1 MTVPEPRRV
10 LIATITL
17 TAGTGTAVY
26 TRDLALALLRRGQVP
41 IVYASQTGPLAEEL
55 RHATIPVVTDLDDM
69 AAPPDVIHG
78 HHQFETLAALT
89 RFPRVPAL
97 FVCHDGLTWHSIPPV
112 GPRIGMYVAVDRN
125 CRDRM
130 VFEHGIPEQ
139 LIHVLTNPVD
149 LVRFARRSSLPKK
162 PGRALVFSN
171 SADEETWV
179 KPIRAACESRGIALE
194 IGGAAAGRPIDRP
207 EEVLQQYDLVFA
219 KARCAFEAL
228 AAGCAV
234 IVCDGLGL
242 AGLVTTGS
250 LEAMRQL
257 NFGAR
262 TLRRAITAADIGDEI
277 DRYDPADA
285 AAVCARLR
293 QSADSDLVA
302 DQFISLYDEL
312 CAQPPAEGDE
322 LLAVSRSLSRMA
334 AQLYAHVGTEQPT
347 PGPPPV
353 AAPPPT
359 AAPPHVAAPP
369 PAPRSGLLR
378 RLARRFR
385 RLMR

>member
-17 TAGTGTAVY
+17 AAGTGTAVY
-26 TRDLALALLRRGQVP
+26 TRDLALALLRRGHLP
-41 IVYASQTGPLAEEL
+41 IVYASQTGPIADEL
-55 RHATIPVVTDLDDM
+55 RRATIPVVTDLDGM

-78 HHQFETLAALT
+78 HHQFETLVALT
-89 RFPRVPAL
+89 RFPGVPAL

-112 GPRIGMYVAVDRN
+112 GPRIGLYVAVDRN

-130 VFEHGIPEQ
+130 LFEHGISEQ
-139 LIHVLTNPVD
+139 SIHLLANPVD
-149 LVRFARRSSLPKK
+149 LQRFARRPLLPPK
-162 PGRALVFSN
+162 PERALVFSN
-171 SADEETWV
+171 HAEEETSV
-179 KPIRAACESRGIALE
+179 KPIREACERRGIALD

-207 EEVLQQYDLVFA
+207 EEVLPQYDLVFA
-219 KARCAFEAL
+219 KARCALEAL

-234 IVCDGLGL
+234 IVCDTQGL
-242 AGLVTTGS
+242 AGMVTTGS

-262 TLRRAITAADIGDEI
+262 TLSRAITAADIGGEI

-285 AAVCARLR
+285 AAVCERIR
-293 QSADSDLVA
+293 QAADSDLLA

-312 CAQPPAEGDE
+312 CARPPAPPPDADE

-334 AQLYAHVGTEQPT
+334 AQLYAHVGTGQAA
-347 PGPPPV
+347 
-353 AAPPPT
+353 AAPPPVDT
-359 AAPPHVAAPP
+359 PRPV
-369 PAPRSGLLR
+369 PRSGLLR

-385 RLMR
+385 RLTRL

>member
-17 TAGTGTAVY
+17 AAGTGTAVY
-26 TRDLALALLRRGQVP
+26 TRDLALALLRRGHLP
-41 IVYASQTGPLAEEL
+41 IVYASQTGPIAEEL
-55 RHATIPVVTDLDDM
+55 RRATIPVVTDLDDM
-69 AAPPDVIHG
+69 AAPPDVLHG
-78 HHQFETLAALT
+78 HHQFETLVALT

-139 LIHVLTNPVD
+139 SIHVLLNPVD
-149 LVRFARRSSLPKK
+149 LQRFARRSPLPQK
-162 PGRALVFSN
+162 PERALVFSN
-171 SADEETWV
+171 NAEETWV
-179 KPIRAACESRGIALE
+179 QPIRAACESRGIALE

-207 EEVLQQYDLVFA
+207 EEVLPQFELVFA
-219 KARCAFEAL
+219 KARCAIEAL

-234 IVCDGLGL
+234 IVCDAQGL
-242 AGLVTTGS
+242 AGLVTTSS
-250 LEAMRQL
+250 LEALRQL

-262 TLRRAITAADIGDEI
+262 TLRRSISAADLGAEI

-285 AAVCARLR
+285 AAVCERLR
-293 QSADSDLVA
+293 QAADSDLLA
-302 DQFISLYDEL
+302 DQFISLYDAL
-312 CAQPPAEGDE
+312 CTEASAQPPAEGDE

-334 AQLYAHVGTEQPT
+334 AQLYAHVGTGQPVSA
-347 PGPPPV
+347 PPPV
-353 AAPPPT
+353 AT
-359 AAPPHVAAPP
+359 RP

-385 RLMR
+385 RLIRR